1 MGPGQPVLVSR
12 RARLFPTCLLR
23 THSVYAQEN
32 RGAAEPVGGGTLS
45 QQSQPPQQPANTAPC
60 TMLMGDVRQPDALST
75 DSTLYAKST
84 ISYSQMNDAPTPDG
98 ETSATTAQEASSV
111 VGMPSLN
118 VVGPIPSDVVVD
130 PTSTFPG
137 IPGPTWGPS
146 NVIPANN
153 DASQDWSTPPTTPL
167 YPTTTMVTMPTVW
180 TEMGCIQKRTTGSR
194 LRRQAGNN
202 ISCDPAGPSPEP
214 HSPPPESSCSS
225 TSATRTSNSPAAS
238 TSSPASSDPIPP
250 FPPLLKWIQFAI
262 ITITGVGAWVYWVRR
277 NLCQWSESSL
287 EPCTGESAL
296 SPGGGRTRE
305 SEAPAFSGVLEESGN
320 TVWFALWKKKPG
332 GR

>member
-32 RGAAEPVGGGTLS
+32 RGAAELVGGGTLS

-60 TMLMGDVRQPDALST
+60 TMVMGDVRQPDALST

-84 ISYSQMNDAPTPDG
+84 ISYSQMNDATTQDG
-98 ETSATTAQEASSV
+98 DTSATTAQEASSV

-118 VVGPIPSDVVVD
+118 VVGPVPSEVVVD
-130 PTSTFPG
+130 PTSTFPS
-137 IPGPTWGPS
+137 IPGPTWGLS
-146 NVIPANN
+146 SVVPANN
-153 DASQDWSTPPTTPL
+153 DASQDWSNPPTTPL

-180 TEMGCIQKRTTGSR
+180 TEMGCFQKRATGSR

-214 HSPPPESSCSS
+214 YSPPESSCSS
-225 TSATRTSNSPAAS
+225 TSATRTSSSPAAS

-250 FPPLLKWIQFAI
+250 FPPLLHWIEFAI
-262 ITITGVGAWVYWVRR
+262 ITIMGIIGIGALVYSVRR
-277 NLCQWSESSL
+277 NSCQWSESSL
-287 EPCTGESAL
+287 EPSTGGPTVLVFPA
-296 SPGGGRTRE
+296 GGRKLE
-305 SEAPAFSGVLEESGN
+305 SKSKPQRLRVLWRNRVLRAG
-320 TVWFALWKKKPG
+320 
-332 GR
+332 

>member
-1 MGPGQPVLVSR
+1 
-12 RARLFPTCLLR
+12 LFPICLLR

-60 TMLMGDVRQPDALST
+60 TMVMGDVRQPDALST

-84 ISYSQMNDAPTPDG
+84 ISYSQMNDATTQDG
-98 ETSATTAQEASSV
+98 ETSATTAQEASSSV

-118 VVGPIPSDVVVD
+118 VVGPIPSEVVVD
-130 PTSTFPG
+130 PTSTFPS

-146 NVIPANN
+146 SVIPANN

-180 TEMGCIQKRTTGSR
+180 TDMGCHQKRTTGSR

-214 HSPPPESSCSS
+214 YSPPESSCSS

-238 TSSPASSDPIPP
+238 PSSPASSDPTPP
-250 FPPLLKWIQFAI
+250 FPPLLQWIEFAI
-262 ITITGVGAWVYWVRR
+262 ITIMGVMIIGIGARVYLVRR
-277 NLCQWSESSL
+277 NSYQWSESSL
-287 EPCTGESAL
+287 EPSIGGPTVL
-296 SPGGGRTRE
+296 VFPGGGRKLE
-305 SEAPAFSGVLEESGN
+305 SKSKPQHLRASWRNRVLRAG
-320 TVWFALWKKKPG
+320 
-332 GR
+332 